1 MLPNDAG
8 SNERIERNTLR
19 LLCSDLLQAATRV
32 ELLELLDGELFTDEL
47 HRVAYEEMR
56 AMGAVAPRRLREL
69 LPARITNRGFPDFDW
84 KKFLGAEVAT
94 EKEIEEL
101 YASVLRMI
109 ETRHR
114 DDPGMG
120 AN

>member
-1 MLPNDAG
+1 MLPNEAEC
-8 SNERIERNTLR
+8 NEQIERNTLR
-19 LLCSDLLQAATRV
+19 LLCSDLLQPATRV
-32 ELLELLDGELFTDEL
+32 ELLELLDEELFTDEL
-47 HRVAYEEMR
+47 HRVTYEEMR

-84 KKFLGAEVAT
+84 KEFLGAQLAT

-109 ETRHR
+109 EARHR
-114 DDPGMG
+114 DDPNIG